1 MANEIHDIR
10 ISQLK
15 KKFSEYLKAQGKKS
29 PETTVSDAFYLYR
42 KATHLD
48 FIALLDI
55 EEFNQFK
62 SIANEKLRSIL
73 IEESSAKG
81 KNTSTYSNAITQLW
95 RYVHKSHNSYSLSPN
110 TVVYTTPKTAYQIP
124 RPSCEEVD
132 KYLHKWNTNAE
143 LFQPEIVLK
152 KLFTETCP
160 RNNSIND
167 IILKIAALNTVY
179 NTYIYSVYP
188 VARHILSLD
197 IDNRLAKGDETLVDE
212 LMQVL
217 YTNGKKINHYSFA
230 TKYCSFHN
238 PNAFPIY
245 DSYVDRILRYY
256 REHEEFS
263 VFKNNDLKIYPK
275 FKQILF
281 DFQHYFGL
289 EKYNAKE
296 LDQYLWQFSK
306 EFFPKMNR

>member
-1 MANEIHDIR
+1 MAQKINDIR
-10 ISQLK
+10 ISKLK
-15 KKFSEYLKAQGKKS
+15 ENFSEYLNTQDKKS
-29 PETTVSDAFYLYR
+29 YKTTVSDAFYLYR
-42 KATHLD
+42 KTPDLD

-62 SIANEKLRSIL
+62 SIANEQLRSIL

-81 KNTSTYSNAITQLW
+81 KNVSSYTSAIIQLW
-95 RYVHKSHNSYSLSPN
+95 KYVHKSHISYSLSPN
-110 TVVYTTPKTAYQIP
+110 TVAYTTPKTVSPIP

-132 KYLHKWNTNAE
+132 KYLHRWNTNAE

-160 RNNSIND
+160 KNNSINE

-179 NTYIYSVYP
+179 NTHINSVYP
-188 VARHILSLD
+188 IAQHILSLN
-197 IDNRLAKGDETLVDE
+197 IDKRLAIGDETLIDE
-212 LMQVL
+212 LMQVF
-217 YTNGKKINHYSFA
+217 YPDGKKINHYSFA

-238 PNAFPIY
+238 SNAFPIY

-256 REHEEFS
+256 REHEGFS
-263 VFKNNDLKIYPK
+263 VFDNNDLKIYPN
-275 FKQILF
+275 FKQILS
-281 DFQHYFGL
+281 DFQHHFGL
-289 EKYNAKE
+289 EKYTAKE

-306 EFFPKMNR
+306 EFFPK